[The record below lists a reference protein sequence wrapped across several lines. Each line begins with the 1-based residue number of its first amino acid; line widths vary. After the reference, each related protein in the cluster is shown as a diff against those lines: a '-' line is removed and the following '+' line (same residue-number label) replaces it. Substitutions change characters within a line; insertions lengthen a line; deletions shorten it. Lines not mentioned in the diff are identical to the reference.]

1 LRLTAKAMAYW
12 KDETAG
18 FVVEPGAVEVLVGGS
33 SDDIKLHQVINIA
46 P

>member
-1 LRLTAKAMAYW
+1 MRLTAKAIAYW

-18 FVVEPGAVEVLVGGS
+18 FVVEPGEVEVRVGS
-33 SDDIKLHQVINIA
+33 SSDNIKLHQVIDIA